1 MKRFLMLLMIT
12 LTCLSLLSTVA
23 EAKRFGGGS
32 SFGKSRS
39 VPTRQAQ
46 RAPTNTPTPTAP
58 GGNKWMGP
66 LAGLAIGAGL
76 ATMFSGGGMGGFGG
90 GMSSILMALLLAGA
104 VMFLLSKFRK
114 SQQPN
119 MQYAGNVT
127 PYSPSQVMQE
137 PSFGSSGSAGNVPKD
152 FPEESFLRN
161 AKMSFIRLQAA
172 NDAKD
177 INDVR
182 EYTTPEVFA
191 EISMQMQERGNTVQK
206 TEVITINAELLEVA
220 NEGPYSIASVRFT
233 GQLSENNGSPENVD
247 EIWHIQKN
255 LQDANSAWLLAGI
268 QQTNTL

>member
-1 MKRFLMLLMIT
+1 MIT

-32 SFGKSRS
+32 SFGKSRA

-46 RAPTNTPTPTAP
+46 RTPTNTPTPSTP

-76 ATMFSGGGMGGFGG
+76 ATMFAGGGMGGFGG
-90 GMSSILMALLLAGA
+90 GMSSILMALLIAGV

-114 SQQPN
+114 TQQPS
-119 MQYAGNVT
+119 MQYAGNGA
-127 PYSPSQVMQE
+127 PYSPPQVMRE
-137 PSFGSSGSAGNVPKD
+137 HSFGSGGATGNIPQD

-191 EISMQMQERGNTVQK
+191 EISLQMQERGNAVQK
-206 TEVITINAELLEVA
+206 TEVIAINAELLEVA

-233 GQLSENNGSPENVD
+233 GQLSENNGPLENVD

-268 QQTNTL
+268 QQTNVL